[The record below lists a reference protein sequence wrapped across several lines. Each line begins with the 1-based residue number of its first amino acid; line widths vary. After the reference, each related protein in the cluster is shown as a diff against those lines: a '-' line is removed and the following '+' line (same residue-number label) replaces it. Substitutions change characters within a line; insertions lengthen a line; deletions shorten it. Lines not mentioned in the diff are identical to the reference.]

1 MAGDD
6 GDETVKLLLAIASLA
21 GSVSL
26 LITDWA
32 GNAVP
37 YL

>member
-1 MAGDD
+1 
-6 GDETVKLLLAIASLA
+6 VKLLLAISTLL
-21 GSVSL
+21 GSTSL

-32 GNAVP
+32 GQAFP

>member
-1 MAGDD
+1 M
-6 GDETVKLLLAIASLA
+6 KLLLAISALV

-26 LITDWA
+26 LLSDWA
-32 GNAVP
+32 GNAFP

>member
-1 MAGDD
+1 M
-6 GDETVKLLLAIASLA
+6 LAISALA

-26 LITDWA
+26 LLSDWA
-32 GNAVP
+32 GSAFP

>member
-1 MAGDD
+1 
-6 GDETVKLLLAIASLA
+6 VKLLLAISALA

-26 LITDWA
+26 LLSDWS
-32 GNAVP
+32 GNAFP

>member
-1 MAGDD
+1 
-6 GDETVKLLLAIASLA
+6 VKLLLAISSLA

-26 LITDWA
+26 LLSDWA
-32 GNAVP
+32 GNAFP

>member
-1 MAGDD
+1 
-6 GDETVKLLLAIASLA
+6 VKLFVAISALA

-26 LITDWA
+26 LMSDWA
-32 GNAVP
+32 GNAFP

>member
-1 MAGDD
+1 
-6 GDETVKLLLAIASLA
+6 VKILIAVAALV

-26 LITDWA
+26 LLSDWA
-32 GNAVP
+32 GQGVA

>member
-1 MAGDD
+1 
-6 GDETVKLLLAIASLA
+6 VKLLLAISALV

-26 LITDWA
+26 LLSDWS
-32 GNAVP
+32 GNAFP